1 MRRTLAALSLSCL
14 PCLPSLAAAQEA
26 APALQEDPRA
36 ARFGE
41 VERGLFTGFE
51 IGYLHLLKTPVAD
64 RAAFPYSGAD
74 GGAAR
79 GFVTGVHAGYD
90 LSSRLAISLF
100 LWQGNVTA
108 GASYGAFNVTA
119 GGADLRF
126 ALLGLRDS
134 NEVERF
140 YLYLHARGGYVVTY
154 PKGLFGDTD
163 VLGQGGVGIEYF
175 TRLRH
180 FSAGVVVDGL
190 YFTTAKAA
198 GFSVVP
204 TLRYT
209 F

>member
-1 MRRTLAALSLSCL
+1 MRRTLAALILSGL
-14 PCLPSLAAAQEA
+14 PLRALAQEA

-36 ARFGE
+36 ARFRE

-51 IGYLHLLKTPVAD
+51 TGYLHLLKTPVAD
-64 RAAFPYSGAD
+64 PVAFPYAGAD
-74 GGAAR
+74 GGAAQ
-79 GFVTGVHAGYD
+79 GFVTGVQVGYD
-90 LSSRLAISLF
+90 LSSRLAVSLF
-100 LWQGNVTA
+100 FWQGNATA
-108 GASYGAFNVTA
+108 GTSYGAFNVTA
-119 GGADLRF
+119 AGADLRF
-126 ALLGLRDS
+126 ALVGLRDS
-134 NEVERF
+134 NEVERL
-140 YLYLHARGGYVVTY
+140 YLYLHARGGYVWTY

-180 FSAGVVVDGL
+180 FSVGVVMDGL